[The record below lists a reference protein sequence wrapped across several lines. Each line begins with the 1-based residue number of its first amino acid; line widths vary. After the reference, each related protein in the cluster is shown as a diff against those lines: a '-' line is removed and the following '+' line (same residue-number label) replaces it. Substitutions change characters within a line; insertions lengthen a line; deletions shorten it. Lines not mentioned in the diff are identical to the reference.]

1 MKTKLL
7 LLIAGI
13 ISINSFA
20 QFGSQQIVTSNANG
34 ARSVFSADIDGD
46 GDMDILSASDFDDKI
61 AWYENMD
68 GKGNFGAEQIIS
80 TDADGAKSVYATD
93 IDGDGDMDVISV
105 SNTAALTTDK
115 LAWYENLDGKGTF
128 GAQQILPTSTTPTSV
143 YAADIDNDGDMDLI
157 WSAQRFDRI
166 SWLENT
172 DGKGT
177 FELKEISKDADR
189 AQSVFSVDID
199 GDGDMDVLSASFGDD
214 KIAWYENTDGK
225 GNFSSEKIITTDAD
239 GAQSVFSVDL
249 DGDGDMDVLS
259 ASDNDNK
266 IAWYENTDGL
276 GNFGSQ
282 QIITTDAER
291 ALSVYSVDLDGDGD
305 MDVLSASANDDKI
318 AWYENTDGKGNFGSQ
333 QIITTNADL
342 AWSVYAVD
350 IDGDGDMDV
359 LSASFYDDKIAWYEN
374 TASAITET
382 YVPDDNFEQVLI
394 DLGYDTLPLDDYV
407 PTANINTI
415 TDLDV
420 TGKSITD
427 LTGIDG
433 FTSLLNLTCD
443 NNPLTAINLDQNTNL
458 GSLRCRNTDITS
470 LDLSKNTELKFLF
483 CNDNQLTNL
492 HISNCVNLDWLECHN
507 NKLGSLNV
515 DNNPELRTIQA
526 GNNQMNQINVDKNTK
541 LTQLLLYSNQLSTID
556 IDKNS
561 LLESINISNNSI
573 SNLNSSLNTKLT
585 QIICFD
591 NQIESLD
598 VSKNTL
604 LERFNARNNKLTF
617 LNFKNGNNTIIT
629 QFISTGN
636 PNLTCIEVDD
646 KTYSTANWT
655 DIDATSSFINNQ
667 AECNALAIDNIKI
680 DGFKMY
686 PNPVRNQLTII
697 GKNMIINEVGVFD
710 YTGRVVKNIKWNG
723 NSTNL
728 SELSPGI
735 YLLKIRTNQ
744 GTTNSKLIK
753 M

>member
-20 QFGSQQIVTSNANG
+20 QFGSQQIITSNANG

-61 AWYENMD
+61 AWYENTD

-105 SNTAALTTDK
+105 SNTTALTTDK

-177 FELKEISKDADR
+177 FELKEISKDADK
-189 AQSVFSVDID
+189 AQSVFSVDMD

-225 GNFSSEKIITTDAD
+225 GNFSSEQIISTDAD

-282 QIITTDAER
+282 QIITTGAER
-291 ALSVYSVDLDGDGD
+291 ALSVYSVDIDGDGD

-342 AWSVYAVD
+342 AWSVYAAD

-407 PTANINTI
+407 PTANINKI

-507 NKLGSLNV
+507 NKLSSLNV

-526 GNNQMNQINVDKNTK
+526 GNNQMNQINVDKNTI

-556 IDKNS
+556 IEQNI
-561 LLESINISNNSI
+561 LLESFNCSNNQISI
-573 SNLNSSLNTKLT
+573 LNTSLNTELT

-598 VSKNTL
+598 VSTNTS
-604 LERFNARNNKLTF
+604 LERFNSRNNKLTF
-617 LNFKNGNNTIIT
+617 LNFKNGNNTIII
-629 QFISTGN
+629 QFISSGN

-646 KTYSTANWT
+646 KTYSASNWT
-655 DIDATSSFINNQ
+655 DIDAASTFVNNET
-667 AECNALAIDNIKI
+667 ECNALAIEDFII
-680 DGFKMY
+680 AGFNLY
-686 PNPVRNQLTII
+686 PNPVSNQLTII
-697 GKNMIINEVGVFD
+697 GKNMIVNEVD
-710 YTGRVVKNIKWNG
+710 IYDHTGRMVKNIKWKG

-728 SELSPGI
+728 NSLAPGI
-735 YLLKIRTNQ
+735 YILRIRTDMGTTARKVLKI
-744 GTTNSKLIK
+744 
-753 M
+753 